1 LSKLLHDAKLQI
13 RSLTAIG
20 ITEQFEKSVALIC
33 KSLDLT
39 PVPTIEA
46 VHVTDKF
53 SEMDSRFRR
62 VDAVTMTPRLASAI
76 EDLIAYDDE
85 LYGFAKS
92 EFEQRLIEPQGE
104 TSTPKE

>member
-1 LSKLLHDAKLQI
+1 LAVNDHYLIAFGGPFSWFDQNRASLSHEKLSQLMRDAKLQI

-20 ITEQFEKSVALIC
+20 ITEQFEQS
-33 KSLDLT
+33 
-39 PVPTIEA
+39 
-46 VHVTDKF
+46 
-53 SEMDSRFRR
+53 
-62 VDAVTMTPRLASAI
+62 VTMTPRLASAI

-92 EFEQRLIEPQGE
+92 EFEQRLVELQGE